1 MPAITL
7 KELSYQIKNT
17 MELEFAEIELSAEVF
32 QITKAPSG
40 HMYIVLK
47 EADVVLDAICWK
59 GTQAQGVIAQGSVMI
74 FAGRVTTY
82 PARSKYQ
89 LIISNAYLSADGVL
103 LQRIEL
109 LKQKLKAEGLF
120 ETKRSITMPER
131 VGVITSASGAV
142 IEDLKTQFRR
152 CIPIEVIF
160 IHASVQGESALQEI
174 ADAMRQ
180 LEDQVDVIVIARGG
194 GSADDLRIFNEEQLV
209 RNIAG
214 CKVPVVSAIGH
225 ETDITLCDLVA
236 DLRAPTPTAAP
247 IMILPLKIDEIN
259 KTNDHIK
266 YVSELIERNAV
277 QLKVQLD
284 HHKQIINSIHKLC
297 ELHIQMLD
305 YQYDNVQSKFQEALV
320 RILPPLKKINL
331 DWVQTIAL
339 PDFAQLLRK
348 FHLELQNRFIQVA
361 DPDAILKQG
370 FCMLKDTDSGRYIT
384 SVQDAPDV
392 ADLVLQD
399 GEVRYKKM

>member
-1 MPAITL
+1 
-7 KELSYQIKNT
+7 
-17 MELEFAEIELSAEVF
+17 
-32 QITKAPSG
+32 
-40 HMYIVLK
+40 
-47 EADVVLDAICWK
+47 
-59 GTQAQGVIAQGSVMI
+59 MI

-120 ETKRSITMPER
+120 EAKRSITMPER

-209 RNIAG
+209 RSIAG

-247 IMILPLKIDEIN
+247 IMILPLKIDELN